1 MRITCPNCGAQYAV
15 DARLIPEEGRDV
27 QCSSCG
33 HTWFQL
39 HPDAQL
45 EPEEPP
51 VEETLPRREPDPDA
65 MNILREEAERERLA
79 RAAEARPLESQA
91 ELAMEPPPRPPRSV
105 PDPVPDTATESGPD
119 RAPDA
124 GPESVSEPA
133 AGSAQETVAGTGPV
147 TGGAA
152 PRREGLG
159 DLSDEER
166 AERPAP
172 RRSRL
177 PDIEEINS
185 SLSEDGHGADGHGEG
200 EVDPRPVAVAHRRAR
215 EGQGRRLGFGLAVA
229 LFAAATLLYA
239 QGPRIA
245 QAVPAFAPALS
256 AYVGAVDRG
265 RLWLDAALRSAVS
278 STDGEGA
285 GEGEARG

>member
-15 DARLIPEEGRDV
+15 DDRLIPDEGRDV

-51 VEETLPRREPDPDA
+51 VEETLPRREPDPEA
-65 MNILREEAERERLA
+65 MSILREEAERERLA

-91 ELAMEPPPRPPRSV
+91 ELAMEPPARPRPAV
-105 PDPVPDTATESGPD
+105 A
-119 RAPDA
+119 
-124 GPESVSEPA
+124 EPA
-133 AGSAQETVAGTGPV
+133 H
-147 TGGAA
+147 GAA
-152 PRREGLG
+152 PVAADPSHAAPRGEGLE
-159 DLSDEER
+159 DLSDAER

-185 SLSEDGHGADGHGEG
+185 SLTEEG
-200 EVDPRPVAVAHRRAR
+200 QRPEEEAEPGPVAIAQRRAR

-229 LFAAATLLYA
+229 LFAAATMLYA

-245 QAVPAFAPALS
+245 EAVPAFAPALS

-265 RLWLDAALRSAVS
+265 RLWLDAALRAADFTS
-278 STDGEGA
+278 S
-285 GEGEARG
+285 

>member
-15 DARLIPEEGRDV
+15 DDRLIPDEGRDV

-51 VEETLPRREPDPDA
+51 VEETLPRREPDPEA
-65 MNILREEAERERLA
+65 MSILREEAERERLA

-91 ELAMEPPPRPPRSV
+91 ELAMEPPAPPRPSV
-105 PDPVPDTATESGPD
+105 APADAA
-119 RAPDA
+119 APDA
-124 GPESVSEPA
+124 PDAPH
-133 AGSAQETVAGTGPV
+133 
-147 TGGAA
+147 AA
-152 PRREGLG
+152 PRSEGLEG
-159 DLSDEER
+159 LSDAER

-185 SLSEDGHGADGHGEG
+185 SLSEEG
-200 EVDPRPVAVAHRRAR
+200 QRPEEAEEPGPVAVAQRRAR

-229 LFAAATLLYA
+229 LFAAATMLYA

-245 QAVPAFAPALS
+245 AAVPAFAPALS

-278 STDGEGA
+278 PSAEG
-285 GEGEARG
+285 GEAQG

>member
-15 DARLIPEEGRDV
+15 DARLIPDEGRDV

-51 VEETLPRREPDPDA
+51 VEETLPRRTPDPEA
-65 MNILREEAERERLA
+65 INILREEAERERLA
-79 RAAEARPLESQA
+79 RAAAAHPLESQS
-91 ELAMEPPPRPPRSV
+91 ELAMEPPARPRPSV
-105 PDPVPDTATESGPD
+105 PDPHESRPTSP
-119 RAPDA
+119 AH
-124 GPESVSEPA
+124 ESE
-133 AGSAQETVAGTGPV
+133 
-147 TGGAA
+147 AA
-152 PRREGLG
+152 PATPRSESLE

-172 RRSRL
+172 RRTRL

-185 SLSEDGHGADGHGEG
+185 SLSEDGHGAGEA
-200 EVDPRPVAVAHRRAR
+200 DPGSGSVAIAQRRAR

-229 LFAAATLLYA
+229 LFAAATMLYA

-278 STDGEGA
+278 PSVEG
-285 GEGEARG
+285 GEARG